1 MYADLNSRIRFN
13 DQFPT
18 QKLIAVIIAHDKA
31 TTGLATKSESSIRL
45 PKDLEGKRIA
55 APQGD
60 GSRQLFPLFASLN
73 KLNESSI
80 TWINVAPELR
90 ETMLLRGEADAISGD
105 SPTIMPNILSMG
117 QPESSIRLIPY
128 SDYGLALYG
137 KALIV
142 KPEFAEKN
150 PEAVRNFIRGVV
162 HGINALI
169 TDPDAALASVKKRDP
184 LLKDDIERG
193 RIKMTLAY
201 AFVTPNVL
209 KNGYSAVDPTRLEGL
224 LKELAQGLQLRP
236 CRLPPTA
243 TPIGICR
250 HAPSCAWRNRM
261 GPAAGFPG
269 VRAIARHSLK
279 MSGSSARM
287 GDLS

>member
-90 ETMLLRGEADAISGD
+90 ETMLLRGEAGEHRALPDLHVAQAEREPARDGD
-105 SPTIMPNILSMG
+105 GDENSKL
-117 QPESSIRLIPY
+117 RAY
-128 SDYGLALYG
+128 D
-137 KALIV
+137 
-142 KPEFAEKN
+142 
-150 PEAVRNFIRGVV
+150 RNAR
-162 HGINALI
+162 
-169 TDPDAALASVKKRDP
+169 
-184 LLKDDIERG
+184 ER
-193 RIKMTLAY
+193 
-201 AFVTPNVL
+201 
-209 KNGYSAVDPTRLEGL
+209 
-224 LKELAQGLQLRP
+224 
-236 CRLPPTA
+236 
-243 TPIGICR
+243 
-250 HAPSCAWRNRM
+250 
-261 GPAAGFPG
+261 PG
-269 VRAIARHSLK
+269 NHSEV
-279 MSGSSARM
+279 
-287 GDLS
+287 